1 VTVVVI
7 AVIAVGAGVGV
18 AAWSGSR
25 KPGQNVTGRT
35 VSTSSS
41 KLAEAAQLA
50 GEGKLQ
56 EAIAAYQAVLD
67 ENPDD
72 VEALTY
78 FGWLLRNVGVSQDD
92 DELHDSGVR
101 LIERATQLEPT
112 YSEAW
117 FFRGIIFLRDEEQPQ
132 KAVDAL
138 KLALAND
145 PIPEIQSAARELLAE
160 IAQQQ

>member
-1 VTVVVI
+1 VTAAVV

-25 KPGQNVTGRT
+25 APGEQVSGRT
-35 VSTSSS
+35 VSSSEQE
-41 KLAEAAQLA
+41 LAQAAQLA

-67 ENPDD
+67 ENPED

-78 FGWLLRNVGVSQDD
+78 FGWLLRNVGVSQEDD
-92 DELHDSGVR
+92 DLHDSGVS
-101 LIERATQLEPT
+101 LIDRATQLEPT
-112 YSEAW
+112 YAEAW
-117 FFRGIIFLRDEEQPQ
+117 FFRGIIFLRDEDQPD

-145 PIPEIQSAARELLAE
+145 PIPDVESAARELLAE
-160 IAQQQ
+160 IAQG

>member
-1 VTVVVI
+1 EP
-7 AVIAVGAGVGV
+7 GAQV
-18 AAWSGSR
+18 S
-25 KPGQNVTGRT
+25 GRT
-35 VSTSSS
+35 VSSSEQQ
-41 KLAEAAQLA
+41 LAEAASLA

-56 EAIAAYQAVLD
+56 GAIAAYQGVLA

-78 FGWLLRNVGVSQDD
+78 FGWLLRNVGVSQED
-92 DELHDSGVR
+92 DELRASGVR

-117 FFRGIIFLRDEEQPQ
+117 FFRGIIFLRDEDEPD

-138 KLALAND
+138 
-145 PIPEIQSAARELLAE
+145 
-160 IAQQQ
+160 